1 MLCSEVIKKLQ
12 EIQDRD
18 GDLPVFI
25 SQVLA
30 DIEGEMTLVEGID
43 AVLLCNP
50 ELKPELIR
58 IVDWV
63 D

>member
-1 MLCSEVIKKLQ
+1 MKCSEVILKLQ
-12 EIQDRD
+12 EILERD

-30 DIEGEMTLVEGID
+30 EDDGELTLIEGID
-43 AVLLCNP
+43 TCVLCNP
-50 ELKPELIR
+50 ERKPELIR
-58 IVDWV
+58 IIDWV